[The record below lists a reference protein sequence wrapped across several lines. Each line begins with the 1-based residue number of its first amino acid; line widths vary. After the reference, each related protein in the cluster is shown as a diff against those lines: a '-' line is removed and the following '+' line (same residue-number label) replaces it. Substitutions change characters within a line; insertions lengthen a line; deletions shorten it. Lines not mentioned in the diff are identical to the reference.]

1 MRRCHEVAVDEAQS
15 YDLIV
20 AEPDLRI
27 LQANERTLLA
37 WIRTGMAAMAFGF
50 VVSRLTLWLH
60 FEHPLRET
68 PVGTR
73 IGLVIVAFGIVCPLF
88 GAARFRQAQR
98 AIVEDRSIVPST
110 VGPLS
115 VVAFLTLLG
124 IATLIYLA
132 VTE

>member
-1 MRRCHEVAVDEAQS
+1 M
-15 YDLIV
+15 